1 MTTPSGPKA
10 DDLFTALA
18 HPTRRRILRRAM
30 AEEIEVS
37 PRGLASELGLPLA
50 RISYHV
56 RVLAHCG
63 ALALVRTRQTRGSNQ
78 HFYRPS
84 VDAPWAREALA
95 AEDDARRDR
104 R

>member
-1 MTTPSGPKA
+1 MTTPSGSQA

-18 HPTRRRILRRAM
+18 HPTRRRILRRAI
-30 AEEIEVS
+30 AEEAEVS
-37 PRGLASELGLPLA
+37 PRGLASALALPLA

-63 ALALVRTRQTRGSNQ
+63 ALELVRTRQTRGSNQ

-84 VDAPWAREALA
+84 VDAPWARQALA
-95 AEDDARRDR
+95 TEDDARRDR